1 MREMD
6 RREEMERQLRDERNT
21 GSYRDWMR
29 IQSAKKKQAKSYR
42 KRKQQNDEDMHAR
55 NRAQRDME
63 RDMQM
68 DGYDG
73 GMDEDERQIAMEARE
88 IEMQNQID

>member
-42 KRKQQNDEDMHAR
+42 KRKQQNDEDIHAR

-63 RDMQM
+63 RDM
-68 DGYDG
+68 
-73 GMDEDERQIAMEARE
+73 
-88 IEMQNQID
+88 

>member
-21 GSYRDWMR
+21 NSYRDWMR

-55 NRAQRDME
+55 KRAQRDME
-63 RDMQM
+63 RDM
-68 DGYDG
+68 
-73 GMDEDERQIAMEARE
+73 
-88 IEMQNQID
+88 

>member
-21 GSYRDWMR
+21 NSYRDWMR

-55 NRAQRDME
+55 KRAQRDME

-88 IEMQNQID
+88 MEM

>member
-42 KRKQQNDEDMHAR
+42 KRKQQNDEDIHAR